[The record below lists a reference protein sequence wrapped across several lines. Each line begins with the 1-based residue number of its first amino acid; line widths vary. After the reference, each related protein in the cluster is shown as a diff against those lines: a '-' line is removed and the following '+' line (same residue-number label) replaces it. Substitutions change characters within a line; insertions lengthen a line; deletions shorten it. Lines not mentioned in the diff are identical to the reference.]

1 MKRIIFILITIL
13 FSSCTEKRESIES
26 TSKIDSLKSVAYKYT
41 ASYLMGES
49 INNYMKYL
57 NDDSVNIM
65 AESEL
70 YQIDYFYNLERN
82 VVRDQRGY
90 ESITSEIEGN
100 SLLPKLYVVSILT
113 NMGLHNYTTAFD
125 DEGIIYFLFG
135 FGDSQFDVLLKRNI
149 KRIETIDEANQI
161 IDLYNKLNYILDFY
175 EIKEYE
181 KANDSLAMSMLNLP
195 KIDGD
200 TIEIERLYYGDQIS
214 RYVKHTYRITKGLD
228 FDVQQEDLMIK
239 DRD

>member
-1 MKRIIFILITIL
+1 MKNINIILISIL
-13 FSSCTEKRESIES
+13 ICSCTEKQAPVEHL
-26 TSKIDSLKSVAYKYT
+26 SKVDSLKMVAYKFT
-41 ASYLMGES
+41 AGYLMGES
-49 INNYMKYL
+49 INDYMKYL

-90 ESITSEIEGN
+90 ENITTEIEGD

-125 DEGIIYFLFG
+125 EEGTIYFLFG
-135 FGDSQFDVLLKRNI
+135 FDDSQYDVLLKRNI
-149 KRIETIDEANQI
+149 KHIETIDEANQI

-181 KANDSLAMSMLNLP
+181 KTNDSLAMSMLNQP
-195 KIDGD
+195 KTNGD
-200 TIEIERLYYGDQIS
+200 TIIIERLFYADQLE
-214 RYVKHTYRITKGLD
+214 RYLKKTYRISKDLD
-228 FDVQQEDLMIK
+228 FDVKMEKLLVI

>member
-1 MKRIIFILITIL
+1 MKRIYIL
-13 FSSCTEKRESIES
+13 FIAIILCSCTEKQVP
-26 TSKIDSLKSVAYKYT
+26 TGQLSKIDSLKSVAYKYT

-49 INNYMKYL
+49 INDYMKYL

-181 KANDSLAMSMLNLP
+181 KANDSLAMSMLNIP

-200 TIEIERLYYGDQIS
+200 TIKIERLFYADQLE
-214 RYVKHTYRITKGLD
+214 RYLRQTYTITKELD
-228 FDVQQEDLMIK
+228 FEVKMERLLSI